1 MATAPYCNVSIA
13 RPGGDPKKPGGGI
26 QQIPPGA
33 TLQQITNIVNNN
45 FRNMQGGHYTEDRSL
60 RQTTITR
67 IFDPSD
73 SSVYVDVE
81 QITGMF
87 FVNDLTGQIMSWR
100 Q

>member
-1 MATAPYCNVSIA
+1 MASAPYCNVSIA
-13 RPGGDPKKPGGGI
+13 RPGGDPQKPGGI

-33 TLQQITNIVNNN
+33 TLQQVTNIVNNN
-45 FRNMQGGHYTEDRSL
+45 FRNIQSGKYVEDRAL
-60 RQTTITR
+60 RQTTLTR

-87 FVNDLTGQIMSWR
+87 FVNDTTGQVMSWR
-100 Q
+100 A